1 MKEKKK
7 ELKKMSKAK
16 KKKYYPKKN
25 LHPQSLLVIFS
36 PLTWV
41 SVSATQ
47 AARITQ
53 ARSART
59 ASSLPASQPA
69 GQLPARR
76 LRRRACAD
84 TLASSF

>member
-1 MKEKKK
+1 
-7 ELKKMSKAK
+7 MSKAK
-16 KKKYYPKKN
+16 KKKYYPEKN

-47 AARITQ
+47 ATRITQ

-59 ASSLPASQPA
+59 ASGLPAS
-69 GQLPARR
+69 LPARR

-84 TLASSF
+84 TFASSF